1 MAQSPAA
8 FFCAADPTADGHR
21 GATGFR
27 GFGDFSV
34 DLLLLTGYGGGG
46 ENLLP
51 TYVLCH
57 VSRCTL
63 LIHTHE
69 VKHLLCNV
77 DADDAQLLL
86 HGTRLLWLNGFTGLE
101 LIVAHRSRSAQ
112 ERVHFMTTGRRARS
126 CGMYDGRLSSL

>member
-57 VSRCTL
+57 VSRCTRL
-63 LIHTHE
+63 DCPREPLRRQAMFRPP
-69 VKHLLCNV
+69 VGSAMRSNGRCALPHLS
-77 DADDAQLLL
+77 APRGAQRQAPAPL
-86 HGTRLLWLNGFTGLE
+86 
-101 LIVAHRSRSAQ
+101 RSA
-112 ERVHFMTTGRRARS
+112 RVIAFSRP
-126 CGMYDGRLSSL
+126 

>member
-34 DLLLLTGYGGGG
+34 DLLLHTGYGGGG

-57 VSRCTL
+57 VSRC
-63 LIHTHE
+63 I
-69 VKHLLCNV
+69 VSR
-77 DADDAQLLL
+77 DAGPVCWSSGVSAPQSA
-86 HGTRLLWLNGFTGLE
+86 HSSVPAPLWE
-101 LIVAHRSRSAQ
+101 
-112 ERVHFMTTGRRARS
+112 AR
-126 CGMYDGRLSSL
+126 GGSLGP